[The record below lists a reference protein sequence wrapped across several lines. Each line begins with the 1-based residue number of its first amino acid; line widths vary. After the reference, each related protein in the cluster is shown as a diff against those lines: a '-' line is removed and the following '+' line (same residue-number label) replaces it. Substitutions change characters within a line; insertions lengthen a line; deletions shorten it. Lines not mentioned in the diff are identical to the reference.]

1 MENDKYV
8 LGFNHGYILLDK
20 KPELLGFISKTNS
33 KSDYIQGLKD
43 GSFQFYLEAH
53 KDIMKKA
60 EIKKA
65 VKHDEEEIK
74 RK

>member
-1 MENDKYV
+1 MEKDKYV

-20 KPELLGFISKTNS
+20 NPVLLGIISNTNS

-43 GSFQFYLEAH
+43 GSFQFYKEAH
-53 KDIMKKA
+53 KEIMKKA

-65 VKHDEEEIK
+65 VKHNEEELK